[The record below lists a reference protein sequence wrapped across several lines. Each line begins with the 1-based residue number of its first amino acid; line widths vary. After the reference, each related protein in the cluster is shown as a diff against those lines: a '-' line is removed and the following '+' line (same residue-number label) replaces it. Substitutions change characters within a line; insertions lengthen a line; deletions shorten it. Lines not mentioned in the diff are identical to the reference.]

1 MALIKVNLLRGTEEQ
16 MRNFLQQFAKRFVRK
31 EKSSIAF
38 KVLFADFKKSLEL
51 NNQILDIIGDAN
63 DKLSGDYIFDEHY
76 IHTTCEQLTGLLRE
90 LIVTINHLTSQK
102 YPGLFNSFHRI
113 EEDLTLILQGKVLS
127 QDIPL
132 TLPYSEITRDH
143 IDAVGG
149 KNCHIA
155 EIGSYLGLRIPR
167 GFAITTS
174 AFELYWKA
182 GGLGE
187 PVARIKEQWLGEK
200 LSLSEASL
208 KIQELIFKTPVPDI
222 LEKAILAAVTEVVGK
237 DGPCEPC
244 FAVRSSALGE
254 DGVTSFAGQYQSCL
268 SISPDQISGAYKQV
282 VASLYSQQ
290 AMEYRLK
297 KDFRPEE
304 IMMAVAC
311 QLMIPAKVSGVMYTY
326 DPLRPEDETI
336 LISSAWGL
344 GEPVVSGAVPTD
356 HFVLERKPPHKVI
369 EMQIVCKDESM
380 VITEHGGPTSAPVR
394 EEQRMEPS
402 LKARQLHDM
411 AEIGILLERYFRAP
425 QDVEFA
431 IDQAGQIVLLQSR
444 QLQLYYD
451 RPPRASDLSGLDGR
465 YPVLLRGKGVAAM
478 EGVASGPIWILEA
491 GKDLADFPMGA
502 VLVARYASPQL
513 AKVIHKAAGFI
524 TDIGSTTGHLATV
537 AREFRVPALFNTGDA
552 TTILNDGCEIT
563 MDIECLTIYEGQV
576 SELGHYSLQEEVIE
590 DMFEY
595 RQLRR
600 ILRKIEPLNL
610 VDPESDNFSPEHC
623 KTYHDLTRFIHEK
636 AVEAIIDI
644 GFYHAHHRDTQAGKL
659 LWEYPLDLVIID
671 VGGGVEGEHTKGV
684 LAEEIN
690 SVPMQELLR
699 GMSWPGVWDM
709 TPSRVD
715 VNSFMSSLT
724 RTVPIQN
731 SSPQDVGRN
740 LAVIS
745 SEYTNIN
752 FRLGYHFTVID
763 AYISENILDNHLY
776 FRFSGGVT
784 DTVRRSRRIKLLG
797 VILSYYDFL
806 CETHGD
812 TMVARLKRMDRKSML
827 KRLFLLGLLVAFTR
841 QLDVKMIN
849 DARIDQY
856 FKEIQTIMEESND
869 D

>member
-1 MALIKVNLLRGTEEQ
+1 
-16 MRNFLQQFAKRFVRK
+16 MRNFLLQFAEIFVK
-31 EKSSIAF
+31 KKHSNTPF
-38 KVLFADFKKSLEL
+38 KVLFADFKKSLDL

-76 IHTTCEQLTGLLRE
+76 IHTTCGQLTDLLRE

-102 YPGLFNSFHRI
+102 YTGLFNSFHRI
-113 EEDLTLILQGKVLS
+113 EEDLALILRGKVLS

-132 TLPYSEITRDH
+132 TLQYSDITRDLV
-143 IDAVGG
+143 DAVGG

-182 GGLGE
+182 GNLDKS
-187 PVARIKEQWLGEK
+187 VAQIREQWLDEQ
-200 LSLSEASL
+200 LTLSEASSR
-208 KIQELIFKTPVPDI
+208 IQELILKTPVPDI
-222 LEKAILAAVTEVVGK
+222 LDKAILAAAAEVVGK
-237 DGPCEPC
+237 DGRGKPC

-268 SISPDQISGAYKQV
+268 SIPPDQITRAYKQV

-297 KDFRPEE
+297 KDFRSEE
-304 IMMAVAC
+304 VVMAVAC
-311 QLMIPAKVSGVMYTY
+311 QLMVPAKASGVMYTY
-326 DPLRPEDETI
+326 DPLRPEGETI

-344 GEPVVSGAVPTD
+344 GEPIVAGAVATD
-356 HFVLERKPPHKVI
+356 HFVLERKPPHKAI
-369 EMQIVCKDESM
+369 EMQIVRKDESM
-380 VITEHGGPTSAPVR
+380 VITGCGGLNNVAVR
-394 EEQRMEPS
+394 ARQRTEPS
-402 LKARQLHDM
+402 LKAGQLHDL
-411 AEIGILLERYFRAP
+411 AKTGVLLERYFKAP

-431 IDQAGQIVLLQSR
+431 IDQAEQIVLLQSR
-444 QLQLYYD
+444 QLQLHYD
-451 RPPRASDLSGLDGR
+451 RLPRACDLSGIDR
-465 YPVLLRGKGVAAM
+465 SYPVLLRGKGVAAM
-478 EGVASGPIWILEA
+478 EGIASGPVWILDAE
-491 GKDLADFPMGA
+491 KDLTDFPMGA
-502 VLVARYASPQL
+502 VLVARHASPQL

-537 AREFRVPALFNTGDA
+537 AREFRVPALLNTGDA
-552 TTILNDGCEIT
+552 TTILRDGCEIT

-576 SELGHYSLQEEVIE
+576 PELQHYSLQEEAIE

-595 RQLRR
+595 RLLRR
-600 ILRKIEPLNL
+600 VLRKIEPLNL
-610 VDPESDNFSPEHC
+610 VDPESDNFTPENC

-636 AVEAIIDI
+636 AVETIIDI
-644 GFYHAHHRDTQAGKL
+644 SFYHAHHRDTQVGKL
-659 LWEYPLDLVIID
+659 LWEYPLDLVLID
-671 VGGGVEGEHTKGV
+671 VGGGIDGEHTKGI
-684 LAEEIN
+684 LAEQIS

-715 VNSFMSSLT
+715 FNSFMSSLT
-724 RTVPIQN
+724 RTEPIRN
-731 SSPQDVGRN
+731 SSPEDVGRN

-763 AYISENILDNHLY
+763 AYISENILDNHIY

-784 DTVRRSRRIKLLG
+784 DTARRSRRIKLLG
-797 VILSYYDFL
+797 RILSHYDFL
-806 CETHGD
+806 CEVHGD
-812 TMVARLKRMDRKSML
+812 TVVARLKRMDRKSIL
-827 KRLFLLGLLVAFTR
+827 KRLFLLGLLVAYTR

-849 DARIDQY
+849 DTRIDQY

-869 D
+869 N